1 MGSGRAPFE
10 DKDPPAGARR
20 PTRARSR
27 MAGESAEST
36 AWDAQPT
43 ENHMGPLVAKTEAG
57 EASAPV
63 RDASPHRGPEH
74 SRRRFRGFRYPEAE
88 GPREALS
95 RLRELCRQ
103 WLSPDIHTKEQILE
117 LLVLEQF
124 LTILP
129 AELQAWVRGQHPE
142 KGDEVVVLLEHLQ
155 RQLEA
160 PTPQVPGG
168 DQGQELV
175 CREMAALAPSRGSRS
190 AQFQPVRALL
200 KHESLGSRALPGTVL
215 QGPGLAPGGRCRGDA
230 VVAARLP
237 PEPQGLLK
245 TEDVALAFSSGWA
258 QLDSSRGSFHGDE
271 GRENPGGL
279 TSPGG
284 ETEAE
289 IRALPVDE
297 VRPVQESGGIP
308 RPLREDTAQIP
319 EGTEAGEQEGRFP
332 RKQKTATGSRRHYC
346 HECGKSFAQSSGLTK
361 HRRIHTGE
369 KPYECEDCGKT
380 FIGSSALV
388 IHQRVHTGE
397 KPYECEECGK
407 VFSHSSNLIKHQR
420 THTGEKPYEC
430 EECGKTFS
438 QSCSLLEHH
447 KIHTGEKPYQCNMCG
462 KAFRRNSHL
471 LRHQRIHGDKNVQDR
486 ECAETWESQGR
497 VESRWENVEA
507 PAPYTCNECDRSF
520 TRSRSLI
527 EHQKIHTGEKPYQC
541 DTCGKGFTRTS
552 YLVQHRRSHVG
563 KKVLSRIWGTQFRI
577 EVHQ

>member
-1 MGSGRAPFE
+1 MNL
-10 DKDPPAGARR
+10 
-20 PTRARSR
+20 
-27 MAGESAEST
+27 
-36 AWDAQPT
+36 WD
-43 ENHMGPLVAKTEAG
+43 HGP
-57 EASAPV
+57 
-63 RDASPHRGPEH
+63 
-74 SRRRFRGFRYPEAE
+74 Y
-88 GPREALS
+88 
-95 RLRELCRQ
+95 
-103 WLSPDIHTKEQILE
+103 
-117 LLVLEQF
+117 
-124 LTILP
+124 
-129 AELQAWVRGQHPE
+129 QA
-142 KGDEVVVLLEHLQ
+142 
-155 RQLEA
+155 
-160 PTPQVPGG
+160 
-168 DQGQELV
+168 
-175 CREMAALAPSRGSRS
+175 
-190 AQFQPVRALL
+190 
-200 KHESLGSRALPGTVL
+200 
-215 QGPGLAPGGRCRGDA
+215 
-230 VVAARLP
+230 
-237 PEPQGLLK
+237 QGLLK
-245 TEDVALAFSSGWA
+245 TEDVALALSCGWA

-297 VRPVQESGGIP
+297 VRPVQEAGGIP

-447 KIHTGEKPYQCNMCG
+447 KIHTGEKPYQCNTCG

-507 PAPYTCNECDRSF
+507 PASYTCDECDRSF

-563 KKVLSRIWGTQFRI
+563 KKVLSQ
-577 EVHQ
+577 

>member
-1 MGSGRAPFE
+1 
-10 DKDPPAGARR
+10 
-20 PTRARSR
+20 
-27 MAGESAEST
+27 
-36 AWDAQPT
+36 
-43 ENHMGPLVAKTEAG
+43 MGPLVVKTEAG
-57 EASAPV
+57 EASAPGL
-63 RDASPHRGPEH
+63 P
-74 SRRRFRGFRYPEAE
+74 FRYPEAE
-88 GPREALS
+88 GPREAL
-95 RLRELCRQ
+95 RRQ

-142 KGDEVVVLLEHLQ
+142 SGDEVVVLLEHLQ

-160 PTPQVPGG
+160 PTPQVPG
-168 DQGQELV
+168 
-175 CREMAALAPSRGSRS
+175 
-190 AQFQPVRALL
+190 
-200 KHESLGSRALPGTVL
+200 VL

-279 TSPGG
+279 TSLGG

-297 VRPVQESGGIP
+297 VRPVQDAGGIP

-332 RKQKTATGSRRHYC
+332 RKQKTATGIRRHYC

-486 ECAETWESQGR
+486 ECAETWESPGR

-507 PAPYTCNECDRSF
+507 PASYTCNECDRSF

-563 KKVLSRIWGTQFRI
+563 KKVLSQ
-577 EVHQ
+577 